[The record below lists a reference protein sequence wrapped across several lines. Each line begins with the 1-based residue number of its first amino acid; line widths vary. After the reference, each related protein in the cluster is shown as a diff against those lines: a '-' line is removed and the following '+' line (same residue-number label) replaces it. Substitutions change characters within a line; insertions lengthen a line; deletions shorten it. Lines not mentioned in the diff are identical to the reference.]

1 MLNANKLRGKIAE
14 NNMSISEMSHILG
27 IAPSTFYRK
36 IKNNS
41 FEIGEADKIVHVLS
55 LSAKDA
61 NDIFFSQLVA

>member
-1 MLNANKLRGKIAE
+1 MLNVNKLRGKLAE
-14 NNMSISEMSHILG
+14 RGTTVSKVSAILG

-55 LSAKDA
+55 LSAREA
-61 NDIFFSQLVA
+61 TDIFFSQFVA